1 MKERDF
7 HVQCDSIPFV
17 IITVLLQ
24 FFLKIICIFRDK
36 FIPLWTYKKY

>member
-24 FFLKIICIFRDK
+24 IFFENYLYF
-36 FIPLWTYKKY
+36 